1 MNVGDEGSGAHLSVF
16 VDEHST
22 VEQMDP
28 IEMTQHINTSFS
40 RWGLPKEIK
49 IDNGHPFV
57 SPNGRDSPT
66 KSILWWVGLGITV
79 TQNTPRRPQENG
91 IVECL
96 QGTMYRWSNP
106 KSQVS
111 VNALQDRLNEESDFQ
126 RNHYCLIARNG
137 KTRNE
142 LYPMLQANE
151 RVYNPDNF
159 DMKLVDTYLSKK
171 VLYRPV
177 GKNGLVRFMGET
189 VYVGRKYF
197 KECITVTF
205 DPLERL
211 WMIRKEDGTLL
222 KMTVKGV
229 PSKEVILNFAVSTIK
244 NTT

>member
-1 MNVGDEGSGAHLSVF
+1 MNVADEGSGAHLSVF

-22 VEQMDP
+22 VEQMNP
-28 IEMTQHINTSFS
+28 SQMTQRINISFS
-40 RWGLPKEIK
+40 KWGLPKEIK

-57 SPNGRDSPT
+57 TPHGRDSPT

-96 QGTMYRWSNP
+96 QGTMHRWSNP
-106 KSQVS
+106 KGQVDLD
-111 VNALQDRLNEESDFQ
+111 ALQDRLNEESDFQ
-126 RNHYCLIARNG
+126 RNYYRLIARNN

-142 LYPMLQANE
+142 LYPQLQTNE
-151 RVYNPDNF
+151 RIYNPDNF
-159 DMKLVDTYLSKK
+159 DMKLVDIYLSKK

-189 VYVGRKYF
+189 IYVGRKYF
-197 KECITVTF
+197 GLYITGTF

-211 WMIRKEDGTLL
+211 WMVRKEDGTLL
-222 KMTVKGV
+222 KTTTKGV
-229 PSKEVILNFAVSTIK
+229 PNKEDIVNFAVSKIK
-244 NTT
+244 TTT